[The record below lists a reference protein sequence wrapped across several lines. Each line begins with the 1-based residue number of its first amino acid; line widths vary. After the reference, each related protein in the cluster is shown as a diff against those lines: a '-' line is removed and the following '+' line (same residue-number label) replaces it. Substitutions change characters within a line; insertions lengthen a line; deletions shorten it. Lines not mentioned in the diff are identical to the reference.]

1 VRREP
6 GVSQGPDWSLVL
18 TTAGTGPQ
26 PVRIRGS
33 SIGMNQSKS
42 GSRARSMRTLTVVET
57 LVR

>member
-1 VRREP
+1 
-6 GVSQGPDWSLVL
+6 VSHRPDWSLVL
-18 TTAGTGPQ
+18 VTAGIGPQ

-33 SIGMNQSKS
+33 SIGMNQSNS